1 MAKSRN
7 IGATLSLKSG
17 NFFANMKKAQNESD
31 NNLRSTLNNT
41 SKKISELGDKA
52 KVVGSAVGK
61 LGKGLAIAGTAAA
74 TAVGTMVAKSVSS
87 FADYEQ
93 LTGGVDTL
101 FKDSSAAVSE
111 IC

>member
-17 NFFANMKKAQNESD
+17 NFFANMKKAQNES

-61 LGKGLAIAGTAAA
+61 LGKGLAIAGTASRYRSRNN
-74 TAVGTMVAKSVSS
+74 GSKISQ
-87 FADYEQ
+87 F
-93 LTGGVDTL
+93 
-101 FKDSSAAVSE
+101 

>member
-17 NFFANMKKAQNESD
+17 NFFANMKKAQNES

-52 KVVGSAVGK
+52 KLLAVP
-61 LGKGLAIAGTAAA
+61 LVNLAKG
-74 TAVGTMVAKSVSS
+74 
-87 FADYEQ
+87 
-93 LTGGVDTL
+93 
-101 FKDSSAAVSE
+101 
-111 IC
+111 